1 LSNFI
6 ITLLSDLGTRDASV
20 TVAKAILM
28 RYAPSSG
35 IVDISHD
42 VAQYDLQQAAYL
54 LVSAYKHFPAAT
66 VHILP
71 IDVFS
76 GDNPCLLLAKKNGH
90 YFIAPDNGLLSLA
103 FGSEIENKLRC
114 FEFRMPHRFRDW
126 IDSAGKVVASVQQN
140 SLSAYSP
147 CEVKVAHRTLQ
158 PQVTPLGID
167 CNIRCID
174 RYDNVVLHITKP
186 QFEEYAKGRPF
197 KIRIMRM
204 DDIVN
209 VSNNYNDVP
218 DGKPLCRFNDA
229 GYLEVAVNHGS
240 AAAKLGL
247 TSENADNIGYR
258 TIRIFL

>member
-1 LSNFI
+1 MI
-6 ITLLSDLGTRDASV
+6 VTLLSDLGRRDASV

-28 RYAPSSG
+28 NYATTST

-54 LVSAYKHFPAAT
+54 LVAAYKHFSPGT
-66 VHILP
+66 VHIIP

-76 GDNPCLLLAKKNGH
+76 GDAPCLLLAKKNDQ

-103 FGSEIENKLRC
+103 FGSEIEHNLRC
-114 FEFRMPHRFRDW
+114 FEFKKPHRFSDW
-126 IDSAGKVVASVQQN
+126 INSAGKVVLSIQED

-147 CEVKVAHRTLQ
+147 CEVKVAHRQLQ
-158 PQVTPLGID
+158 PQVTPLGLD

-174 RYDNVVLHITKP
+174 HYGNVVLDITRQ
-186 QFEEYAKGRPF
+186 QFDDYVKGPF

-204 DDIVN
+204 DDVTTI
-209 VSNNYNDVP
+209 SNNYNEVP
-218 DGKPLCRFNDA
+218 KGKPLCRFNDA
-229 GYLEVAVNHGS
+229 GYLEIALNHGS
-240 AAAKLGL
+240 AAAQLGL

-258 TIRIFL
+258 TIRIFF